1 MEDDV
6 NMLIHSFNE
15 HDFGSHAC
23 AAMVVDDELFT
34 GEGST
39 PVAARTYLVEQVV
52 GRHGL
57 SIPGSAYPEE
67 LHGLVRFFC
76 RRQIAQM
83 RAQIR
88 ILDDVIAPLSLAQE
102 DTVLLSMVDAPVDDV
117 INALNQKEGS

>member
-23 AAMVVDDELFT
+23 ASMMVDGELFT

-39 PVAARTYLVEQVV
+39 PVAARAYLVEKVV

-57 SIPGSAYPEE
+57 NIPGSNYPEE

-76 RRQIAQM
+76 KRQIAQM
-83 RAQIR
+83 QAQIR
-88 ILDDVIAPLSLAQE
+88 ILDDVITPLVLAREDMVLMSL
-102 DTVLLSMVDAPVDDV
+102 VDVPVDDV
-117 INALNQKEGS
+117 IYALNQKVGS